1 MILYYVFLFCFT
13 IMFKSE
19 SITFSW
25 RSCTEDRNHLFFLYC
40 FTKRIWKYIMSLC
53 LISDP
58 KFNWLDLIDW
68 SVIHLKGKSLRAI
81 LCKLA
86 PEWRQKNAILR
97 TKRLYTEGQLI
108 RVIIRCKIECKLHSL
123 FAFHQYTLKSTLLFR
138 KLP

>member
-1 MILYYVFLFCFT
+1 
-13 IMFKSE
+13 
-19 SITFSW
+19 
-25 RSCTEDRNHLFFLYC
+25 
-40 FTKRIWKYIMSLC
+40 MSLC

-86 PEWRQKNAILR
+86 PEWRQKNAILL

-108 RVIIRCKIECKLHSL
+108 RVIIRCKIECELHSL

>member
-1 MILYYVFLFCFT
+1 
-13 IMFKSE
+13 
-19 SITFSW
+19 
-25 RSCTEDRNHLFFLYC
+25 
-40 FTKRIWKYIMSLC
+40 MSLC

-97 TKRLYTEGQLI
+97 AKRLYIEGLFI
-108 RVIIRCKIECKLHSL
+108 RVIIRCELECKLHSL
-123 FAFHQYTLKSTLLFR
+123 IVFHQYTLRSTLLFR